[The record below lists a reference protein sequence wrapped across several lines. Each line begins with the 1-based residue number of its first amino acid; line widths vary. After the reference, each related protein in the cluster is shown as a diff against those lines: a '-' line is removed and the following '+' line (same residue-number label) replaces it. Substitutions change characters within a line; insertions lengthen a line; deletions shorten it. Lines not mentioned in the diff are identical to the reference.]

1 MFPAGFEFFA
11 NKADPIKI
19 DSHGKLF
26 IFCLDFTVAR
36 TLLSECLVIHGQRKH
51 NVCAYF
57 PGMQFTVEAT
67 KFNGV
72 VPMEEAM

>member
-11 NKADPIKI
+11 NEADPIKI

-26 IFCLDFTVAR
+26 VFCLDFTVACAF
-36 TLLSECLVIHGQRKH
+36 LSESLVIHGQRKH

-57 PGMQFTVEAT
+57 SGMQFTVETA
-67 KFNGV
+67 KLNGV